1 MCELNLSCQFEAPC
15 NRMTSILSEFNA
27 DKMIATVLEFVSLL
41 FCLSPFNGRI
51 GLHNNI
57 IFVLVYVNSTIAN
70 PGTQNIIKHDVCYAK
85 KMKKMF

>member
-1 MCELNLSCQFEAPC
+1 MALKMCELNLSYQFEAPC

-27 DKMIATVLEFVSLL
+27 DKMIVSVWKYVSLL

-51 GLHNNI
+51 GLHNKM

-70 PGTQNIIKHDVCYAK
+70 PGTLKIIKHDVFYAK
-85 KMKKMF
+85 NI